1 MTLTNLFILG
11 YWIFLYKFKRH
22 LKTKQ
27 NSVTFHKLFVLH
39 YSSKSIYSVNAF
51 RKLRGARKK
60 VNTRWREL
68 IRRVLRSILLLRRC
82 VWMISYEHEFLS
94 LSCTKKYFSLTCV
107 YKISSVRVTCLFRLI
122 ERAWIFFISAV
133 VVCMNF
139 FGTSTCGLQ
148 DIVFQNNPSLHQK
161 SNISPPNRIIT
172 GILWEEDNIKW
183 TYRYIVILACCSDDL
198 SKGTSSEEFSYLE
211 VCKISWNWQISK

>member
-68 IRRVLRSILLLRRC
+68 IRRVLRTILLLRRC
-82 VWMISYEHEFLS
+82 VWVIRYEHEFLS

-122 ERAWIFFISAV
+122 ERGWIFLSPQWSCAWIFLAQVHAACTILFSKIIHPCIKSQIFHLQIESLRESFEKKITL
-133 VVCMNF
+133 NEHT
-139 FGTSTCGLQ
+139 GTLSFLRVAATT
-148 DIVFQNNPSLHQK
+148 
-161 SNISPPNRIIT
+161 SPKEPAPR
-172 GILWEEDNIKW
+172 
-183 TYRYIVILACCSDDL
+183 S
-198 SKGTSSEEFSYLE
+198 FP
-211 VCKISWNWQISK
+211 ISKFAKSAEIDK